1 MDRTDEKHESSL
13 GEDTAHFDET
23 GNPAFQMRLD
33 PIAIRPTISAA
44 HRPKAGPRRSSP
56 KRKIPVGF
64 GGQSHPI
71 PSITHQRNRELR
83 VRFFGCPSEVS
94 RCLPTLWNLNRAQ
107 RNKSPLTRT

>member
-44 HRPKAGPRRSSP
+44 HRPKAGSCRSKP
-56 KRKIPVGF
+56 KAKNP
-64 GGQSHPI
+64 GGDSGGKV
-71 PSITHQRNRELR
+71 TRFLR
-83 VRFFGCPSEVS
+83 
-94 RCLPTLWNLNRAQ
+94 
-107 RNKSPLTRT
+107 